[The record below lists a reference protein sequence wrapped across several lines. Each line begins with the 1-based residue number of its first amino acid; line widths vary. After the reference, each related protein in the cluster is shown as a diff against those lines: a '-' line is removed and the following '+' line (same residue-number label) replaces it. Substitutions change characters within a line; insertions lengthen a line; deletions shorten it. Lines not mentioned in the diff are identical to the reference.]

1 MSIRLTWIRTT
12 QKSMKTKFC
21 FSLPLAFSILLSV
34 ATHAQ
39 SGFSSERLTRYDA
52 FFQQE
57 IDQGKLPGVVTLI
70 YKDGEKVHESAL
82 GFSDLASK
90 TPIQADQIFFIQSMT
105 KPIISTA
112 FMMLYEEGYFFLNDP
127 ISKYLP
133 EFKDM
138 NVVKD
143 PEIGSSSGLEPA
155 KSQITIAQVLSHT
168 AGFLH
173 GIGPTELDKEVMEAI
188 YRSGPK
194 TIEERVKKLA
204 STPLASHPGEKWN
217 YSASPDI
224 LARLI
229 EVFTGMSPDQFLKTR
244 LFDPLGMKD
253 TGYNLTEEQAKRMAQ
268 LHQLDDSGKL
278 IKSERQTPT
287 SGNTVFGGT
296 HGLFSTAS
304 DYSLFARMMG
314 NGGEWNGKRYLS
326 PKTVE
331 IMTINQSGDLFQD
344 PGKGF
349 GLGFAVVDD
358 LADSKALSSEGTF
371 YWSGAFST
379 YFFIDPKEEI
389 VAVFMTQLNPFSNF
403 YENKFRQMVYQA
415 TD

>member
-1 MSIRLTWIRTT
+1 M
-12 QKSMKTKFC
+12 KSQFRPALILIFTILITG
-21 FSLPLAFSILLSV
+21 SALAQREL
-34 ATHAQ
+34 
-39 SGFSSERLTRYDA
+39 SSERLDRYDA
-52 FFQQE
+52 FYQKE
-57 IDQGKLPGVVTLI
+57 IDEGRLPGVVTLI
-70 YKDGEKVHESAL
+70 YKNGEKAHESAL
-82 GFSDLASK
+82 GYSNVSSK
-90 TPIQADQIFFIQSMT
+90 SPMRADQIFFIQSMT

-138 NVVKD
+138 KVVKD
-143 PEIGSSSGLEPA
+143 PEVGSSSGLEPA

-229 EVFTGMSPDQFLKTR
+229 EVFTGMSPDQFLKKR

-253 TGYNLTEEQAKRMAQ
+253 TGYNLSEEQATRLAQ
-268 LHQLDDSGKL
+268 LHHLDDSGKMVNA
-278 IKSERQTPT
+278 EQQTPT

-296 HGLFSTAS
+296 HGLFSTAA
-304 DYSLFARMMG
+304 DYALFAQMML
-314 NGGEWNGKRYLS
+314 NGGELNGKRYLS

-331 IMTINQSGDLFQD
+331 IMAINQSGDLFQD
-344 PGKGF
+344 AGKGF

-371 YWSGAFST
+371 YWSGAYST
-379 YFFIDPKEEI
+379 YFFIDPKEEM
-389 VAVFMTQLNPFSNF
+389 VAVFMTQYAPFSGH

-415 TD
+415 ID